1 MSGLAS
7 DIAAK
12 RLQLLSDIVPGKRL
26 VAVLGNPDTPYTALA
41 IEQVK
46 IAATALG
53 EPIRV
58 FNART
63 ADEIPGAIDQAV
75 EAGAASMLVLEDPV
89 LLGAIPQTTERIAK
103 AGLPAIFGPREYA
116 NAGGL
121 IAYGTDQT
129 QLSRKA
135 ADYVDKILKG
145 ASPASLPVEQPT
157 KFELVINLKAARALG
172 LTIPPALLASADEV
186 IE

>member
-1 MSGLAS
+1 MSGLAT

-12 RLQLLSDIVPGKRL
+12 RLQLLNELVTGKKL

-41 IEQVK
+41 LEQVK
-46 IAATALG
+46 TAAAMMGMPFKVFDARSASEVPTAIG
-53 EPIRV
+53 QV
-58 FNART
+58 
-63 ADEIPGAIDQAV
+63 ID
-75 EAGAASMLVLEDPV
+75 AGAASLLVLEDPV
-89 LLGAIPQTTERIAK
+89 LLGAIRQTTELVAK
-103 AGLPAIFGPREYA
+103 ARLPAIFGPREYA
-116 NAGGL
+116 VAGGL
-121 IAYGTDQT
+121 IAYGADQS

-157 KFELVINLKAARALG
+157 KFELVIHLNAAKGLG
-172 LTIPPALLASADEV
+172 LSIPPTLLASADEV